1 MPLPP
6 ILVEDD
12 TLLALAKP
20 AGLPVAHDR
29 LVRKGETLMAQLH
42 KERGPGLINVHRLDA
57 ETSGVVLFAK
67 SKPALDFL
75 SGQFQGRTVQ
85 QVHQAIVAVLP
96 LDETSARS
104 PIRAESGGLPE
115 AFVVDLALSE
125 DEANPRRMRVNTRR
139 GGRPA
144 VTEFRTVENFGRFAL
159 VECRPVTSRTHQVR
173 VHLATAGAPVL
184 NDNLYGAVGK
194 ELRLSELKKHYKG
207 REDEKPLIGCLALH
221 ATSLTF
227 RHPSTRDPVTV
238 EAALPHEFT
247 IALKYLR
254 KYAPSQLRR

>member
-6 ILVEDD
+6 ILIEDD

-29 LVRKGETLMAQLH
+29 LVRKGDTLMAQLQ

-85 QVHQAIVAVLP
+85 QVYHAIVAVLP
-96 LDETSARS
+96 LDETAARS

-115 AFVVDLALSE
+115 DFVVDLGLSE
-125 DEANPRRMRVNTRR
+125 DEANAGRMRVNTRHS
-139 GGRPA
+139 GRPA
-144 VTEFRTVENFGRFAL
+144 LTEFHTAENFGRFAL

-173 VHLATAGAPVL
+173 LHLATAGAPVL
-184 NDNLYGAVGK
+184 NDALYGAIGR

-207 REDEKPLIGCLALH
+207 REEEKPLIGCLALH
-221 ATSLTF
+221 ATSLTL
-227 RHPSTRDPVTV
+227 RHPSTRESFTV
-238 EAALPHEFT
+238 EAPLPREFT

-254 KYAPSQLRR
+254 KYSPPQLRR